1 MNPGDGQVDGRTGNT
16 GTGHRWMEEQRRSH
30 TKGTEEQRE
39 GNLKRIRVMHSYNL
53 LHASFLGAT
62 FFINKF
68 KPLFW
73 LAHQNYLVLQPEAYT
88 LLCQGPRIVLSI
100 YIFYICMQCS
110 AACFFG
116 LIMSDIG

>member
-1 MNPGDGQVDGRTGNT
+1 
-16 GTGHRWMEEQRRSH
+16 
-30 TKGTEEQRE
+30 
-39 GNLKRIRVMHSYNL
+39 MHSYNL

-88 LLCQGPRIVLSI
+88 LLCQGPRILSA
-100 YIFYICMQCS
+100 FYLHILHMYAMFCS
-110 AACFFG
+110 MLLWA
-116 LIMSDIG
+116 DNE